1 MIWKEI
7 DEEFSTKRKIKN
19 SKNRYRNTTGS
30 FKSTIMDRIVE
41 YESFSECL
49 FYYNLEQ
56 ESDKVLRYYP
66 QPVEVPIPYIN
77 MGNSEMEYWYHVPD
91 CLVILKTSQPLLCEI
106 KHSREFL
113 NDSENQLRFRYAH
126 RYANE
131 RGWKYTIFIRNEL
144 SEIEIKNIQTLMGY
158 RIEQSYYNL
167 YIEVI
172 LNILSENSSISIYE
186 LAKHASIDVDYRLI
200 IPVIYHLIFTKK
212 ISYDKNHI
220 VNPYTLVYR
229 NDTRVGDDFIARTNA
244 HWNAI
249 CL

>member
-1 MIWKEI
+1 MIWKDI
-7 DEEFSTKRKIKN
+7 DEEFSPKRKIKN
-19 SKNRYRNTTGS
+19 SKNRYRNATGS
-30 FKSTIMDRIVE
+30 FKSAIMNRIVE

-66 QPVEVPIPYIN
+66 QPVEIPIPYIN
-77 MGNSEMEYWYHVPD
+77 MRKSEMEYWYHIPD
-91 CLVILKTSQPLLCEI
+91 CLVFLKSSLPLLCEI
-106 KHSREFL
+106 KHSRECL
-113 NDSENQLRFRYAH
+113 RDTENQLRFRYAY

-144 SEIEIKNIQTLMGY
+144 SEIEIKNMQILMGY
-158 RIEQSYYNL
+158 RNKQSYYNL
-167 YIEVI
+167 YVELI
-172 LNILSENSSISIYE
+172 LNILSENGPISIYE
-186 LAKHASIDVDYRLI
+186 LTKEASTDVDYRLI
-200 IPVIYHLIFTKK
+200 IPVVYHLMFTKK

-220 VNPYTLVYR
+220 INPCTLVYR
-229 NDTRVGDDFIARTNA
+229 NDNRVGDDFIARTNV